1 MARITKDIINRI
13 EKGFDIR
20 IKKGGK
26 FYFFYKQEFA
36 DGEIGEWTCDIY
48 KDDELIETNFIDD
61 EDLLFEIKYI

>member
-26 FYFFYKQEFA
+26 FYWFYKNDF
-36 DGEIGEWTCDIY
+36 DDWCCDIY
-48 KDDELIETNFIDD
+48 KNDELIETNFFDE

>member
-1 MARITKDIINRI
+1 MARITKEIKSRI

-26 FYFFYKQEFA
+26 FYFFYKQEFT
-36 DGEIGEWTCDIY
+36 DGEIGEWICDIY
-48 KDDELIETNFIDD
+48 KNDELVETNFIDE